1 MLLATFTALAL
12 AASQGADTTIAVE
25 RGDRLEVETHRGSIT
40 VRAWNRNSVQVRG
53 SGGRFTVDYDRGRV
67 DVEADWEHGDQG
79 NLRFE
84 VSAPAW
90 MVLELSGVNTDIT
103 VVGIEAAIS
112 AENVSGTISVEG
124 GDGIVELETVEGR
137 VDVSGARGQI
147 YITSVNEAVTVRN
160 VSGTVHAET
169 VNGAITLTGIESS
182 DVEAETV
189 NGAITFAGPIRD
201 SGRYGFATH
210 NGGVTVTVQEGANVA
225 VSVSTFQ
232 SEFGAD
238 FPISFRGSREGDF
251 SFTIGSG
258 SARLDIESFQG
269 PIRLVRPGA
278 VRSR

>member
-1 MLLATFTALAL
+1 VLLATFTALAL

-53 SGGRFTVDYDRGRV
+53 AGGPFTVERRSGRV
-67 DVEADWEHGDQG
+67 EVEPDWDRGDQG
-79 NLRFE
+79 SIRFE
-84 VSAPAW
+84 ISAPAW
-90 MVLELSGVNTDIT
+90 MALELSGVNTDLTIT
-103 VVGIEAAIS
+103 GSEAAIS
-112 AENVSGTISVEG
+112 AENVSGTISVDG
-124 GDGIVELETVEGR
+124 GNGIIELESVEGR
-137 VDVSGARGQI
+137 ILVSGARGQI
-147 YITSVNEAVTVRN
+147 YATSVNEGITIRN
-160 VSGTVHAET
+160 ADGAVHAET

-189 NGAITFAGPIRD
+189 NGTITFAGPIRNN
-201 SGRYGFATH
+201 GRYGFATH

-251 SFTIGSG
+251 SFTIGNG

-278 VRSR
+278 AGSR

>member
-12 AASQGADTTIAVE
+12 AVAQGADTTVAVE

-40 VRAWNRNSVQVRG
+40 VRAWNRNSVQVSATGGQFTVERR
-53 SGGRFTVDYDRGRV
+53 GGRVQ
-67 DVEADWEHGDQG
+67 VETDWEHGDPG
-79 NLRFE
+79 NVRFE
-84 VSAPAW
+84 ISAPAW
-90 MVLELSGVNTDIT
+90 MALELSGVNTDIT
-103 VVGIEAAIS
+103 VTGSQAAIN
-112 AENVSGTISVEG
+112 AESVSGNITVDG
-124 GDGIVELETVEGR
+124 GNGIVELETVEGR
-137 VDVSGARGQI
+137 IRVTGVRGQV
-147 YITSVNEAVTVRN
+147 YASSVNEAITIRN
-160 VSGTVHAET
+160 AEGPVHAET

-189 NGAITFAGPIRD
+189 NGAISFAGPIRD

-251 SFTIGSG
+251 SFTIGNG
-258 SARLDIESFQG
+258 TAKLDIESFQG

-278 VRSR
+278 GSR

>member
-1 MLLATFTALAL
+1 VLLATFTALAL

-25 RGDRLEVETHRGSIT
+25 RGDRLEVEAHRGSIT
-40 VRAWNRNSVQVRG
+40 VRAWSRNSVQVRG
-53 SGGRFTVDYDRGRV
+53 TGGAFTVERHGGRVEVD
-67 DVEADWEHGDQG
+67 ADWEHGDPG

-84 VSAPAW
+84 ISAPAW
-90 MVLELSGVNTDIT
+90 MALELSGVNTDIT
-103 VVGIEAAIS
+103 VVGAQGAVS
-112 AENVSGTISVEG
+112 AESVSGSISVEG
-124 GDGIVELETVEGR
+124 GNGIVELESVEGR
-137 VDVSGARGQI
+137 IQATGVRGQL
-147 YITSVNEAVTVRN
+147 YATTVNESITVRN
-160 VSGTVHAET
+160 AEGTLHAET

-189 NGAITFAGPIRD
+189 NGGITFAGPIRNN
-201 SGRYGFATH
+201 GRYGFATH

-251 SFTIGSG
+251 SFTIGNG

-269 PIRLVRPGA
+269 PIRLVRPGTA
-278 VRSR
+278 GSR

>member
-1 MLLATFTALAL
+1 MLLATFTAFAL
-12 AASQGADTTIAVE
+12 AVSQGADTTVAVE

-53 SGGRFTVDYDRGRV
+53 TGGAFTVDRRAGRV
-67 DVEADWEHGDQG
+67 EVETDWEHGNQG
-79 NLRFE
+79 NVRFE
-84 VSAPAW
+84 ISAPAW
-90 MVLELSGVNTDIT
+90 MVLELTGVNTDIT
-103 VVGIEAAIS
+103 VTGSQAAIS
-112 AENVSGTISVEG
+112 AESVSGNITVDG
-124 GDGIVELETVEGR
+124 GNGIVELETVEGR
-137 VDVSGARGQI
+137 VSVTGARGQV
-147 YITSVNEAVTVRN
+147 YATSVNEAITIRN
-160 VSGTVHAET
+160 AEGTVHAET

-189 NGAITFAGPIRD
+189 NGTISFAGPIRD
-201 SGRYGFATH
+201 NGRYGFATH

-251 SFTIGSG
+251 SFTIGNG
-258 SARLDIESFQG
+258 SAKLDIESFQG

-278 VRSR
+278 GSR